1 MGTLTAPVSGSG
13 SCPAWIAR
21 VSNSTLDLAPLEP
34 EHMSEPRERLAQGAR
49 SRPLLPVHRQGS
61 QRTGL
66 AVGLEVD
73 PADHVGAVEQRQ
85 HVVAVD
91 ARVRRFVDLEAVLEA
106 EQALGLE
113 AIPEQVVERREQVGA
128 RRLDVTRDG
137 AIRVLG

>member
-34 EHMSEPRERLAQGAR
+34 QHMSEPRERLAQGAR
-49 SRPLLPVHRQGS
+49 SRTLLPVHRQGP

-73 PADHVGAVEQRQ
+73 PADHVRAVEQRQ

-91 ARVRRFVDLEAVLEA
+91 ARGRRLVYLERVLEA
-106 EQALGLE
+106 EEVLGLE
-113 AIPEQVVERREQVGA
+113 AIPQQVVERREQERACRPHVP
-128 RRLDVTRDG
+128 RD
-137 AIRVLG
+137 R